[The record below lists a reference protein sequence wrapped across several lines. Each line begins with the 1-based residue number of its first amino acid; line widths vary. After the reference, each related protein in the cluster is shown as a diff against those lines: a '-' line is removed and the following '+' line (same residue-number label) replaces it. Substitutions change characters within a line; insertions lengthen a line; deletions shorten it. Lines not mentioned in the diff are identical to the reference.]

1 VLTIF
6 LLNKYRNLLL
16 IFLFF
21 KILNLYIYLLV
32 ILDMDFLIDLDLQTS
47 GDFIYL
53 EDLSAHSF
61 GSAHRG
67 RGECVLYVSITSI
80 PCD

>member
-32 ILDMDFLIDLDLQTS
+32 ILDMDF
-47 GDFIYL
+47 F
-53 EDLSAHSF
+53 DLS
-61 GSAHRG
+61 
-67 RGECVLYVSITSI
+67 I
-80 PCD
+80 PPD